1 MRRAIPLK
9 RNGPRVSLQDSHSFF
24 LFWCVYSNI
33 CKSSFVSLALL
44 RKLHRQ
50 RMHAPM
56 RDSSEGHCSTKR
68 KREESEDETGS
79 EYESQGEDATAYKQE
94 EYESEEYE
102 SESESEYESE
112 SDSENKVAVS
122 KGKHILY
129 CHSFIKCQPSLIQIN
144 IHSLLASSKLRPRSK
159 TAAPSKSRP
168 RSKTAA
174 PSESR
179 QSLGAPRPK
188 RGSAEN
194 IANIRQSNI
203 ETAERQIEAGTHSL
217 TATHLAQQQF
227 IGGHRPSKLRRLA
240 MDGQEAAFRFTLGD
254 ANAPNGCS
262 EKVRILDAQD
272 FAESQYNLEDEQV
285 IFTRKGEKKPELAT
299 NFARNQMIKAFRKQ
313 GCKVAPGYTSTGR
326 NSYGGSNGI
335 THADV
340 YHICLHSRP
349 SGLEDVKK
357 ITTKGCTKKNSGRS
371 CGCANHHHG
380 C

>member
-1 MRRAIPLK
+1 MKVFKIHFL
-9 RNGPRVSLQDSHSFF
+9 F

-44 RKLHRQ
+44 RKFHRQ
-50 RMHAPM
+50 RMRAIM
-56 RDSSEGHCSTKR
+56 NASSEGLCSTKR

-188 RGSAEN
+188 KGSAEN
-194 IANIRQSNI
+194 IANIRQSSI

-217 TATHLAQQQF
+217 AATHLAQQQL

-240 MDGQEAAFRFTLGD
+240 MDGQEAEFLPTLGD

-272 FAESQYNLEDEQV
+272 FAERQYNFEDEQV

-299 NFARNQMIKAFRKQ
+299 NFARNQMIKAFRQQ
-313 GCKVAPGYTSTGR
+313 GCKVKPGYTNTGR

>member
-1 MRRAIPLK
+1 
-9 RNGPRVSLQDSHSFF
+9 
-24 LFWCVYSNI
+24 
-33 CKSSFVSLALL
+33 
-44 RKLHRQ
+44 
-50 RMHAPM
+50 M

-159 TAAPSKSRP
+159 TAAPSKSR
-168 RSKTAA
+168 
-174 PSESR
+174 

-188 RGSAEN
+188 KGSAEN
-194 IANIRQSNI
+194 IANIRQSSI

-217 TATHLAQQQF
+217 TATHLAQQQL

-240 MDGQEAAFRFTLGD
+240 MDGQDAEFRSTIGD

-262 EKVRILDAQD
+262 EKVRIFDSQD
-272 FAESQYNLEDEQV
+272 FAERHCNFEDEQR
-285 IFTRKGEKKPELAT
+285 INKEKGKEPRLAT
-299 NFARNQMIKAFRKQ
+299 LTARAKMITSFKKQ
-313 GCKVAPGYTSTGR
+313 GCKVEPGYTNLGR

-335 THADV
+335 THIDV